1 MNVEEM
7 SIQIRT
13 EKYPLNGTVR
23 SYLVQFQ
30 ESHGR
35 NDWLGSKGVETG
47 SADYS
52 SKIYGGEETVIK
64 Y

>member
-1 MNVEEM
+1 M
-7 SIQIRT
+7 
-13 EKYPLNGTVR
+13 
-23 SYLVQFQ
+23 
-30 ESHGR
+30 GR

-47 SADYS
+47 STDYS